1 MNMAIWDPLKID
13 EKISKKK
20 VSDQIWSNMGF
31 MVGELNTLTILKLIV
46 VDVPVIFLLLVP
58 VMYSYIMLT
67 VPVWLALTVWQVR
80 LHFKNAYTVQYET
93 VLFTGMFGLCGAVIH
108 LFISHKIAYYYIGVT
123 WPIFYVLM
131 AVVYGAVAWSI
142 VRYQLKRFTEWRRTP
157 DRKGTRNNSLIMQA
171 GALLAGA
178 PALGYSFA
186 QAAKTSESALHV
198 TLLFCMLF
206 FSLLLFYIAA
216 KFLLRYFFMRANPHL
231 AKLQKPGKKEKGP
244 TARR

>member
-1 MNMAIWDPLKID
+1 MAIWDRLKID
-13 EKISKKK
+13 DK
-20 VSDQIWSNMGF
+20 VSNKKLSDRIWNNMGF
-31 MVGELNTLTILKLIV
+31 MVGELKTLTVLKLIV
-46 VDVPVIFLLLVP
+46 VDAFAFFFLLVP
-58 VMYSYIMLT
+58 VIYSYIFLT

-80 LHFKNAYTVQYET
+80 LHLKDAYTVQYET
-93 VLFTGMFGLCGAVIH
+93 VLFTGVFGLSGAVIH

-131 AVVYGAVAWSI
+131 AAVYGGIAWII

-157 DRKGTRNNSLIMQA
+157 NRKGTRKNSLVMQA

-186 QAAKTSESALHV
+186 QAAKISESALHV

-216 KFLLRYFFMRANPHL
+216 KFLLRYFFMKANPHL
-231 AKLQKPGKKEKGP
+231 AKLQKPGKKERGP